1 VPLPGY
7 RLAAWL
13 TNRLP
18 IGGARFSR
26 SIAGRREALAQ
37 WCGWASRQR
46 TQGPLVWVHAASVG
60 EGLAVEPVVRRLRAA
75 IPDVQIIH
83 THSSPSVLPWPGSFG
98 ADAVGFV
105 PRDEPGPVSAVIE
118 ALKPTLVLFSRGDLW
133 PEVVAQARKR
143 GLPVVVSG
151 ATVRPSS
158 KRLNQPVRTL
168 FRHHYDSIAWVGAV
182 SDSDAE
188 RWIRLG
194 TRPDVVTVTGD
205 PRHDQVVERLPNLAP
220 LEPLLAWRRGKTV
233 LVAGSTHP
241 QDESVLLQA
250 LAVVREAVPSV
261 GLVVVP
267 HDPPGRVR
275 LDRIAKLAKQSGIAL
290 THWAGGPVS
299 PNVPCVVVS
308 LLGILGDVYAYG
320 DIAYVGGGFRRGH
333 LHSTVEPAAYGL
345 PIIVGPERP
354 GTADA
359 ALLLKTGAAVGLP
372 GESPV
377 EGCAAAWLRWAKE
390 ERLRV
395 TAGLVCRSQLSQ
407 GASRATVNA
416 LLPLMR

>member
-1 VPLPGY
+1 
-7 RLAAWL
+7 
-13 TNRLP
+13 
-18 IGGARFSR
+18 
-26 SIAGRREALAQ
+26 
-37 WCGWASRQR
+37 
-46 TQGPLVWVHAASVG
+46 VG
-60 EGLAVEPVVRRLRAA
+60 EGLAAEPVVRRLRVAV
-75 IPDVQIIH
+75 PDVQIIH
-83 THSSPSVLPWPGSFG
+83 THSSPSVVPWPGSFG
-98 ADAVGFV
+98 ADAIGFV
-105 PRDEPGPVSAVIE
+105 PRDEPGPVATVIE
-118 ALKPTLVLFSRGDLW
+118 ALKPSLVLFSRGDLW
-133 PEVVAQARKR
+133 PEVVTQAGKR
-143 GLPVVVSG
+143 GLPVAVSG

-158 KRLNQPVRTL
+158 KRLIKPVRTL
-168 FRHHYDSIAWVGAV
+168 FRHLYDSIAWVGAV

-194 TRPDVVTVTGD
+194 TRPEVVTVTGD
-205 PRHDQVVERLPNLAP
+205 PRHDQVVERLPDLAP
-220 LEPLLAWRRGKTV
+220 LAPLLTWRQGKAV

-261 GLVVVP
+261 GLVLVP
-267 HDPPGRVR
+267 HDPPGPER
-275 LDRIAKLAKQSGIAL
+275 LDSIAQLAKQSGIAL
-290 THWAGGPVS
+290 TNWAGGPVS
-299 PNVPCVVVS
+299 PDVPCVVVS
-308 LLGILGDVYAYG
+308 PLGILGDVYACG
-320 DIAYVGGGFRRGH
+320 DIAYVGGGFRHGH

-345 PIIVGPERP
+345 PLIVGPEGP

-359 ALLLKTGAAVGLP
+359 AFLLETGAAVALP

-395 TAGLVCRSQLSQ
+395 TAGLVCRSKLNQ